1 VVSRDSKGKRVVGYC
16 DPLSVAPGDTV
27 RFMVSSLD
35 GESFDAKLVRL
46 ICGDVSPGG
55 HGFDEEEVESTAEGR
70 HLGVEQPLRPGSY
83 AVVDPHPLLAN
94 LGSLVVEF
102 ALWPTRP
109 CARPQVLVS
118 TWERGSGF
126 AVLIDGEGRLA
137 AEVGTYGGDRRRL
150 SLAGPV
156 PARRWTR
163 VRVVFDEA
171 DGSFRV
177 ACSTI
182 PQSPSEQAV
191 YRPSEASCI
200 VDAVVASRG
209 PLVFG
214 AELGEAGVA
223 KDHFNGR
230 LDECRLGDDT
240 QAEPSVRWDFSIDLG
255 TDRII
260 DVGAHGLHGRTVQLP
275 ARAVPGVRWNGDV
288 HDWRL
293 DPSHYGAIHFHDDD
307 LVDAGWDPSFMLDL
321 PVDIPSGVYALRL
334 RTSTSEDYVPFF
346 VVPGPQTG
354 RADVA
359 YLAPTVTY
367 RAYANARLTAR
378 PDRIFGS
385 GAQQQ
390 VENDRFLFEH
400 PRVGL
405 GTYERHSDGSGVM
418 FSSHLRPVLNLKP
431 KGGVWSF
438 TADTNVTAW
447 LRHTGVSFDVLTD
460 DVLHAEGAALLEPYR
475 VILTGTHPE
484 YWTTPMLD
492 ALEAYLAGGG
502 RLLYLGANGFYWRTS
517 FHDAAP
523 GTIEVRRAE
532 DGARAWIAEPGE
544 YHHEST
550 GELGGLWRRLGRP
563 PNRLVGV
570 GFAAQ
575 GFTTSGHYRRSAGW
589 SDPLVGFAT
598 EGLSEAEV
606 FGDHGVIG
614 GGAAGQEIDRYDREL
629 GSPAHAVVLA
639 SSEDLPDDMLLTK
652 EELFAT
658 GFPGAEIR
666 ADVVFVTG
674 PCGGAVFSVGSIA
687 WAASLA
693 TNGYDNDLAKLTDNV
708 LRRFVDPAPLL
719 PSVDSPTD

>member
-1 VVSRDSKGKRVVGYC
+1 
-16 DPLSVAPGDTV
+16 
-27 RFMVSSLD
+27 
-35 GESFDAKLVRL
+35 
-46 ICGDVSPGG
+46 
-55 HGFDEEEVESTAEGR
+55 
-70 HLGVEQPLRPGSY
+70 
-83 AVVDPHPLLAN
+83 
-94 LGSLVVEF
+94 
-102 ALWPTRP
+102 
-109 CARPQVLVS
+109 
-118 TWERGSGF
+118 
-126 AVLIDGEGRLA
+126 
-137 AEVGTYGGDRRRL
+137 
-150 SLAGPV
+150 
-156 PARRWTR
+156 
-163 VRVVFDEA
+163 
-171 DGSFRV
+171 
-177 ACSTI
+177 
-182 PQSPSEQAV
+182 
-191 YRPSEASCI
+191 
-200 VDAVVASRG
+200 
-209 PLVFG
+209 
-214 AELGEAGVA
+214 
-223 KDHFNGR
+223 
-230 LDECRLGDDT
+230 
-240 QAEPSVRWDFSIDLG
+240 
-255 TDRII
+255 
-260 DVGAHGLHGRTVQLP
+260 LP

-390 VENDRFLFEH
+390 VDNDRFLFEH

-447 LRHTGVSFDVLTD
+447 LQHTGVPFDVLTD